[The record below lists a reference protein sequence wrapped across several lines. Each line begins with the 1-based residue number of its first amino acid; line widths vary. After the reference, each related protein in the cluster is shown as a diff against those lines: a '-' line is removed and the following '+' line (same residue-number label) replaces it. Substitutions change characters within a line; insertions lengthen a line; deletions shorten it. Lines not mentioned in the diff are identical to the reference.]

1 MTIPVYFFNSLGYV
15 ILWTRDSRDFGFK
28 SEIFQ
33 HYVGGDGTH
42 RGDSSSRVAGRSGHV
57 EVPDGGVIVSI
68 AWKRSKVAAL
78 RQGALTSCRGTI
90 DERKVVA
97 GEAFGC
103 VNVLPENVT
112 LRHVGGVFLQLAQQH
127 VLNVILLDV
136 LPTLTIAQLIRNE
149 SVHDE
154 GVFAIRRAG
163 GVFRGPTR
171 RPKKWIGRGDACG
184 NFLILPVNVGH

>member
-15 ILWTRDSRDFGFK
+15 ILWTRDSRDLGFK

-57 EVPDGGVIVSI
+57 EVPDGRAIVSI

-78 RQGALTSCRGTI
+78 REGALSTRGGAVH
-90 DERKVVA
+90 KGQVVT
-97 GEAFGC
+97 GNAFPS
-103 VNVLPENVT
+103 VNVLPENVA
-112 LRHVGGVFLQLAQQH
+112 LCHVGGVFLQLAQQH

-136 LPTLTIAQLIRNE
+136 LPTLTIAQPIWHE
-149 SVHDE
+149 GVHDE
-154 GVFAIRRAG
+154 GVLALRSAG
-163 GVFRGPTR
+163 GVFRSPTC
-171 RPKKWIGRGDACG
+171 RPEKWIGRGDACS
-184 NFLILPVNVGH
+184 NFLILPVNVSH

>member
-1 MTIPVYFFNSLGYV
+1 M
-15 ILWTRDSRDFGFK
+15 
-28 SEIFQ
+28 
-33 HYVGGDGTH
+33 
-42 RGDSSSRVAGRSGHV
+42 AGRSGHI

-78 RQGALTSCRGTI
+78 REDALTSGRGTV

-97 GEAFGC
+97 GETFGC

-112 LRHVGGVFLQLAQQH
+112 LRHVGGVFLQLAEQH

-154 GVFAIRRAG
+154 SVFAIRRA
-163 GVFRGPTR
+163 
-171 RPKKWIGRGDACG
+171 
-184 NFLILPVNVGH
+184 